1 MVRARK
7 VKVKDRWREKKW
19 LIVEA
24 PRSFGGMVIASV
36 PTTDPERAI
45 GRVLEVTL
53 FDLLKQ
59 DIQQYTIKLFF
70 QITKIEGD
78 RALTILKGQEYSRD
92 YLRSLVRRG
101 SSMVNMIKDY
111 TTKDDFKVRV
121 YVIAFAQFR
130 INSSRKRAIRE
141 AADKVVSEKA
151 KNMTYDQFSQEVVYG
166 KMASDILN
174 EAKKVTQ
181 IRHIGV
187 RKMKLI
193 ALGKPETKVEQ
204 VTQAS

>member
-151 KNMTYDQFSQEVVYG
+151 KNMTYDQFSQEIVYG

>member
-19 LIVEA
+19 LMVEA

-111 TTKDDFKVRV
+111 TTNDDFKVRV
-121 YVIAFAQFR
+121 YVVAFTQFR

-193 ALGKPETKVEQ
+193 ALGKTEIKVEQ

>member
-19 LIVEA
+19 LMVEA

-36 PTTDPERAI
+36 PTTDPEMAV

-193 ALGKPETKVEQ
+193 TLGKPEIKVEQ
-204 VTQAS
+204 VTQAG

>member
-19 LIVEA
+19 LMVEA

-36 PTTDPERAI
+36 PTTDPEKAI

-121 YVIAFAQFR
+121 YVVAFTQFR

-193 ALGKPETKVEQ
+193 ALGKTEIKVEQ

>member
-151 KNMTYDQFSQEVVYG
+151 KNMT
-166 KMASDILN
+166 
-174 EAKKVTQ
+174 
-181 IRHIGV
+181 
-187 RKMKLI
+187 
-193 ALGKPETKVEQ
+193 
-204 VTQAS
+204 

>member
-19 LIVEA
+19 LMVEA

-121 YVIAFAQFR
+121 YVVAFTQFR

-193 ALGKPETKVEQ
+193 ALGKTEIKVEQ